1 MNRRLKDL
9 FKGAVVKVVSSGVY
23 QDSGNKYCEV
33 SINGKKLGQRF
44 NSFINVRC
52 KGGYSDFQRQRL
64 VLASD
69 DYMKDSSI
77 QVYGVK
83 FDLEERVSRK
93 NEKYLAIM
101 FNGKKVGYFINNKQ
115 RACFNNV
122 CL

>member
-93 NEKYLAIM
+93 KEKYLAIM

>member
-64 VLASD
+64 VLAAD